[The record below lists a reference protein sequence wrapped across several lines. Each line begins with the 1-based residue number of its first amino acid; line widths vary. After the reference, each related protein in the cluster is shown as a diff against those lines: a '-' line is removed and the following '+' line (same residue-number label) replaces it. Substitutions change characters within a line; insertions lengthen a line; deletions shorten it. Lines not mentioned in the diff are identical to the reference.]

1 MRLGEK
7 AQQCQ
12 LLQEQIEQLF
22 QTELYSVEEAAA
34 LVAKLNTLLATPTD
48 PLDTPAES
56 AEFLQQNLDWLQK
69 TMAKLS
75 AQRDAVAESMLT
87 IQKGRRAR
95 HSYGQHN

>member
-1 MRLGEK
+1 MRLSEK
-7 AQQCQ
+7 AQQCRV
-12 LLQEQIEQLF
+12 LRDSIEQLF

-34 LVAKLNTLLATPTD
+34 LAAKLNTLLVTPED
-48 PLDTPAES
+48 PADMPAEY

-69 TMAKLS
+69 IMAKLS

>member
-1 MRLGEK
+1 MLLQQK

-12 LLQEQIEQLF
+12 LLRDKFDTLF
-22 QTELYSVEEAAA
+22 QTELYSVEQAASYA
-34 LVAKLNTLLATPTD
+34 QQLNDLLNSPKAPED
-48 PLDTPAES
+48 SAVEY

-69 TMAKLS
+69 IMAQLTEQKEV
-75 AQRDAVAESMLT
+75 VAESMLT